1 MRTHDR
7 LALMSRR
14 AEELARSGKFSDW
27 QAIERH
33 LRSREKFSEA
43 TQWFS
48 DSFRRETF
56 DRMCA
61 EARTDLR

>member
-7 LALMSRR
+7 IALMSRR
-14 AEELARSGKFSDW
+14 AEELARSGKFRDW
-27 QAIERH
+27 RAIEQQ

-43 TQWFS
+43 PQWFS

-56 DRMCA
+56 DRICA
-61 EARTDLR
+61 EARANLP